1 MFYKSRTLFIFRM
14 VNRRLL
20 RVKAFQQM
28 YAFWTQE
35 RAQHQL
41 AFDGLQTIFLPDLSL
56 MVAKEEQ
63 APRLEGL
70 RKLAEIQLNEF
81 FQGIPTEESIPAE
94 ALEAAQSVYR
104 VYQNNVAKIAQD
116 MRKSM
121 VIEVESIYKQY
132 LKLLFYLQNLPTIG
146 QWDEQRRLL
155 ESPIKTSQIAHNRVL
170 AILPKW
176 KDLQNAFAENNIGWS
191 EDEESLLKK
200 LFIEAILPDESFV
213 AYLPVAGKDVMQ
225 DLEMV
230 KYLLKNYLLKHPIM
244 TEFFEEK
251 DLNWHVNK
259 DVVKSLSTKTFKVE
273 SLEDLSLQALALQW
287 EEDKQF
293 FEELFDYCVKED
305 KQLTEWVNDQT
316 KNWDSERLATS
327 DLIILKLAVAEMIK
341 FASIPVKVSINE
353 YIEVAKNYS
362 TPKSGP
368 FINGILDV
376 VSMKLISE
384 KIIQKSG
391 RGLIDIASK

>member
-1 MFYKSRTLFIFRM
+1 
-14 VNRRLL
+14 
-20 RVKAFQQM
+20 M

-104 VYQNNVAKIAQD
+104 VYHNNVAKIAQD

-121 VIEVESIYKQY
+121 VIEVEAIYKQY

>member
-1 MFYKSRTLFIFRM
+1 M

-35 RAQHQL
+35 RAQYQL

-81 FQGIPTEESIPAE
+81 FQGIPTEESIPSE

-104 VYQNNVAKIAQD
+104 IYQTNVAKITQD

-121 VIEVESIYKQY
+121 VIEVESIHKQY
-132 LKLLFYLQNLPTIG
+132 LKLLFYLQNLPAIG

-155 ESPIKTSQIAHNRVL
+155 ESPIKTSQIAHNKVL

-176 KDLQNAFAENNIGWS
+176 KDLQNAFADNNIGWS

-200 LFIEAILPDESFV
+200 LFIEGILPDESFV
-213 AYLPVAGKDVMQ
+213 AYLPLAGKDVMQ

-273 SLEDLSLQALALQW
+273 ALEDLSLQALALQW
-287 EEDKQF
+287 DEDKQF
-293 FEELFDYCVKED
+293 FEELFDYSIKED

-327 DLIILKLAVAEMIK
+327 DLIILKMAVAEMIK
-341 FASIPVKVSINE
+341 FSSIPVKVSINE

-376 VSMKLISE
+376 VSMKLINE

>member
-1 MFYKSRTLFIFRM
+1 M

-63 APRLEGL
+63 TPRLEGL
-70 RKLAEIQLNEF
+70 RKLAEIQLTEF
-81 FQGIPTEESIPAE
+81 FQGVPTEESIPKE
-94 ALEAAQSVYR
+94 SLEAAQSVYR
-104 VYQNNVAKIAQD
+104 VYQNNVAKIARD

-121 VIEVESIYKQY
+121 VVEVESIYKQY

-155 ESPIKTSQIAHNRVL
+155 ESPIKTSQIAVNKVL

-176 KDLQNAFAENNIGWS
+176 KDLQQAFEEYHIGWS
-191 EDEESLLKK
+191 EDEENLVKK
-200 LFIEAILPDESFV
+200 LFLEGILPDESFV
-213 AYLPVAGKDVMQ
+213 AYLPEAGKDVLQ

-230 KYLLKNYLLKHPIM
+230 KYLLKNYLLKHPAM
-244 TEFFEEK
+244 TEYFEEK

-273 SLEDLSLQALALQW
+273 ALEDLSLQPLALQW
-287 EEDKQF
+287 EEDKKF
-293 FEELFDYCVKED
+293 FEELFDYCIAED
-305 KQLTEWVNDQT
+305 KQLTEWVNEQT

-327 DLIILKLAVAEMIK
+327 DLIILKMAVAEMIK

-376 VSMKLISE
+376 VSIKLISE

>member
-1 MFYKSRTLFIFRM
+1 M

-35 RAQHQL
+35 RAQYQL

-56 MVAKEEQ
+56 MIAKEDQ
-63 APRLEGL
+63 SPRLEGL
-70 RKLAEIQLNEF
+70 RKLAEIQLTEF

-104 VYQNNVAKIAQD
+104 VYKNNVAKIALD
-116 MRKSM
+116 MRKNM
-121 VIEVESIYKQY
+121 VIEVESIHKQY
-132 LKLLFYLQNLPTIG
+132 LKLLFYLQNLPEIG

-155 ESPIKTSQIAHNRVL
+155 ESPIKTSQIAQNKVL

-176 KDLQNAFAENNIGWS
+176 KDLQNAFAESKIGWS
-191 EDEESLLKK
+191 EDEETLLKK
-200 LFIEAILPDESFV
+200 LFLEGILPDESFV
-213 AYLPVAGKDVMQ
+213 AYLPEAGKDVIQ

-273 SLEDLSLQALALQW
+273 ALEDLSLQALALQW
-287 EEDKQF
+287 DEDKQF

-305 KQLTEWVNDQT
+305 KQLTAWVNDQT
-316 KNWDSERLATS
+316 KNWDSERLATA
-327 DLIILKLAVAEMIK
+327 DLIILKMAVAEMIK
-341 FASIPVKVSINE
+341 FPSIPVKVSINE
-353 YIEVAKNYS
+353 YIEVGKNYS

-376 VSMKLISE
+376 VSIKLISE

>member
-1 MFYKSRTLFIFRM
+1 M

-35 RAQHQL
+35 RAQYQL

-56 MVAKEEQ
+56 MIAKEEQ
-63 APRLEGL
+63 TPRLEGL
-70 RKLAEIQLNEF
+70 RKLAEIQLTEF
-81 FQGIPTEESIPAE
+81 FQGIPTEESIPSE

-104 VYQNNVAKIAQD
+104 VYQNNVAKIALEL
-116 MRKSM
+116 RKNM
-121 VIEVESIYKQY
+121 VIEVESIHKQY
-132 LKLLFYLQNLPTIG
+132 LKLLFYLQNLPAIG
-146 QWDEQRRLL
+146 RWDEQRRLL
-155 ESPIKTSQIAHNRVL
+155 ESPIKTSQIAQNKVL

-176 KDLQNAFAENNIGWS
+176 KDLQNALAENNIGWS
-191 EDEESLLKK
+191 EDEETLLKK
-200 LFIEAILPDESFV
+200 LFLEGILPDESFI
-213 AYLPVAGKDVMQ
+213 AYLPEAGKDLIQ

-230 KYLLKNYLLKHPIM
+230 MYLLKNYLLKHPIM

-259 DVVKSLSTKTFKVE
+259 DVIKSLSTKTFKVE
-273 SLEDLSLQALALQW
+273 ALEDLSLQALALQW
-287 EEDKQF
+287 DEDKQF

-305 KQLTEWVNDQT
+305 KQLTAWVNDQT
-316 KNWDSERLATS
+316 KNWDSERLATA
-327 DLIILKLAVAEMIK
+327 DLIILKMAVAEMIK
-341 FASIPVKVSINE
+341 FPSIPVKVSINE
-353 YIEVAKNYS
+353 YIEVGKNYS

-376 VSMKLISE
+376 VSIKLISE